1 MLFSN
6 GGSGQLTEKGTR
18 GSLIKEE
25 PRVLIEGT
33 KMNKKNHH
41 FQGKAYEA
49 IQNNLLGLL
58 DRLEHRIE
66 ILTALS
72 HSQRTNGH
80 QELAEVSKRQAM
92 ETKKHSETIR
102 KLLVAQNSG
111 RG

>member
-1 MLFSN
+1 
-6 GGSGQLTEKGTR
+6 
-18 GSLIKEE
+18 
-25 PRVLIEGT
+25 
-33 KMNKKNHH
+33 MNKKNHH

-49 IQNNLLGLL
+49 IHNNLLGLL
-58 DRLEHRIE
+58 DRLENRIE

-80 QELAEVSKRQAM
+80 QELAEVSKRQAI

-102 KLLVAQNSG
+102 KLLMPQNGG